1 MRKNLLISLLL
12 ICALLLSLAGCA
24 KRGSEDTSALD
35 ALKEENARLHEQI
48 GVLTAR
54 LNELESRGFKTSK
67 LQAKAWGD
75 NNGATV
81 TFSGE
86 PRNHEDKSS
95 ALFVVRLNGAEVEN
109 VPCEWNGT
117 EYTASVELEAADG
130 YSYTCILVDADGTR
144 EQILLSS
151 PDSPVYDNLVYMQSS
166 LTAYCNLFI
175 NDWEQSGSDLKITS
189 GFVQV
194 QLPRITAEGTEVNF
208 VSAQLVLLLNGNT
221 VSSQALELP
230 AGEGAG
236 SHETALTDIAFTMPE
251 MTEEHQLDLELRVKL
266 SNGEEISAEGGSWY
280 YTDGQLS
287 MVVG

>member
-1 MRKNLLISLLL
+1 MRKNSVISLLL
-12 ICALLLSLAGCA
+12 IAVLLLSLTGCA
-24 KRGSEDTSALD
+24 KDTSD
-35 ALKEENARLHEQI
+35 VDSLKAENTQLREQI

-54 LNELESRGFKTSK
+54 LNELESRGLKTSK
-67 LQAKAWGD
+67 LNAKAWGD

-81 TFSGE
+81 TFAGE

-109 VPCEWNGT
+109 VSCDWNGT

-151 PDSPVYDNLVYMQSS
+151 PDSPVYDNLVYMRSS

-175 NDWEQSGSDLKITS
+175 ADWEQKDSDLKITS

-194 QLPRITAEGTEVNF
+194 QLPQITAEGTQVEF
-208 VSAQLVLLLNGNT
+208 ASAQLVLLLNGNT

-230 AGEGAG
+230 EGEGAG
-236 SHETALTDIAFTMPE
+236 SHEAALTDVVFTMPE
-251 MTEEHQLDLELRVKL
+251 MSEEHQLDLLLRVKL
-266 SNGEEISAEGGSWY
+266 SNGEEITAEGGSWF